1 MKVGIFLNVILN
13 HLTIADGVEE
23 NRGVYCPR
31 RGRAPTIMKYR
42 FFSLGSKI
50 GPSGDNR
57 MIFVFPDP
65 ANFSRSDGSRVD
77 FPKIWESPEKTKS
90 TLNHIFSFFDIY
102 IF

>member
-42 FFSLGSKI
+42 FFSFGSKI

-57 MIFVFPDP
+57 MIF
-65 ANFSRSDGSRVD
+65 FSQIRLIFLVPMGQEWISQRFGKV
-77 FPKIWESPEKTKS
+77 PKKQNQP
-90 TLNHIFSFFDIY
+90 
-102 IF
+102 